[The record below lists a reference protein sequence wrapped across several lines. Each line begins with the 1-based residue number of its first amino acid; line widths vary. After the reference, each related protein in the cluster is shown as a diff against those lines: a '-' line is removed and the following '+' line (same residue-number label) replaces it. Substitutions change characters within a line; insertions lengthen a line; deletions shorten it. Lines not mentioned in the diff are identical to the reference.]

1 MNSKENQVSNLLLI
15 ELMEYTLK
23 KKLQSKKQNEKG
35 AYKLSSDWKIQCI
48 QVPLNNNICGGDG

>member
-35 AYKLSSDWKIQCI
+35 AYKLSSD
-48 QVPLNNNICGGDG
+48 

>member
-23 KKLQSKKQNEKG
+23 KNYKAKNKMKKDHT
-35 AYKLSSDWKIQCI
+35 S
-48 QVPLNNNICGGDG
+48 